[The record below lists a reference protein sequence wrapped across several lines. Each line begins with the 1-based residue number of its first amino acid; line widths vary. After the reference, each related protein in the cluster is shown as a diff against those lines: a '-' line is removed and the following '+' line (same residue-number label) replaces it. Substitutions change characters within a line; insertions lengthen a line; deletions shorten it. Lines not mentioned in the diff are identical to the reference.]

1 MLILNF
7 NSKRG
12 NLCGHATRCPCEDRS
27 IAPAAPS
34 CRKLVKFE
42 ALCSG
47 KLNEPDSSV
56 AAILIHRE
64 DSLPS
69 IQRWSRI
76 LRPSIRI
83 RYFFLFSKA
92 LLFPF
97 FLSFS
102 FMCVRYTGTAF
113 IKGRQ
118 RGGKNPIY
126 LPLVERRAAELNL
139 RRGLFFSCCRN
150 NYALNN
156 WRILERGEE
165 RGGTVLCVCLECMLQ
180 VESLDEFLPRRLL
193 FRLTFTRYSTIIRKR
208 CSWLNKSISNSISIR
223 VLRVINQS
231 LFVTTI
237 IN

>member
-1 MLILNF
+1 MNRIRAWPPFLF
-7 NSKRG
+7 
-12 NLCGHATRCPCEDRS
+12 T
-27 IAPAAPS
+27 
-34 CRKLVKFE
+34 
-42 ALCSG
+42 
-47 KLNEPDSSV
+47 
-56 AAILIHRE
+56 
-64 DSLPS
+64 
-69 IQRWSRI
+69 SRI
-76 LRPSIRI
+76 LFHRSNDDRESLGHRFVFAISFSFLKPY
-83 RYFFLFSKA
+83 YFLS
-92 LLFPF
+92 F

-139 RRGLFFSCCRN
+139 RRGLFFSCCQN

>member
-1 MLILNF
+1 MSVFFLWKVNKEISEGIRIRFILLPPLSAYHGTGTCRFYVLILNF

-12 NLCGHATRCPCEDRS
+12 NLCGHATRCPCKDRS

-56 AAILIHRE
+56 AAILIHLE

-97 FLSFS
+97 FLSF
-102 FMCVRYTGTAF
+102 FFVHVRS
-113 IKGRQ
+113 
-118 RGGKNPIY
+118 
-126 LPLVERRAAELNL
+126 LH
-139 RRGLFFSCCRN
+139 RN
-150 NYALNN
+150 GVY
-156 WRILERGEE
+156 
-165 RGGTVLCVCLECMLQ
+165 
-180 VESLDEFLPRRLL
+180 
-193 FRLTFTRYSTIIRKR
+193 
-208 CSWLNKSISNSISIR
+208 
-223 VLRVINQS
+223 
-231 LFVTTI
+231 
-237 IN
+237 